1 MLLIIEDSDLLRK
14 QIKDMIH
21 KEKPYLKIFEVSTLK
36 ETIEFLTFQKP
47 DAVIIDLALPDGNGL
62 ELLYKYQSILDDSLK
77 IVLTN
82 YPHKKFRE
90 IAENFGVQHFF
101 DKTKDIDKI
110 APIILNHFL
119 NKEIGIS
126 KMENKPTQ
134 ILVVDDSSTLRK
146 MVIAALK
153 ENPNANFLEAQNG
166 LEAIEKLAISKI
178 DAIILDLNM
187 PDVQGMEVLK
197 FIKSHESYKNVKVI
211 ILTTRSDEESK
222 VEALKLGADLYMTKP
237 FDPKTLIENFNKIFQ
252 GN

>member
-14 QIKDMIH
+14 QIKEMIH
-21 KEKPYLKIFEVSTLK
+21 KEKPDLKIFEVSTIK
-36 ETIEFLTFQKP
+36 ESIEFLTSQTP
-47 DAVIIDLALPDGNGL
+47 DAVIIDIALPDGNGL
-62 ELLYKYQSILDDSLK
+62 ELLYKYHSILEDSLK
-77 IVLTN
+77 MVLTN

-90 IAENFGVQHFF
+90 LAENFGVKHFF
-101 DKTKDIDKI
+101 DKTKDIEKV
-110 APIILNHFL
+110 APIIINYFL

-126 KMENKPTQ
+126 NMENKPIQ
-134 ILVVDDSSTLRK
+134 ILVVDDSATLRK

-153 ENPNANFLEAQNG
+153 EIPDANFSEAQNG

-178 DAIILDLNM
+178 DAVILDLNM
-187 PDVQGMEVLK
+187 PDIQGMEVLK

-222 VEALKLGADLYMTKP
+222 IEALKLGADLYMTKP
-237 FDPKTLIENFNKIFQ
+237 FEPNTLIENFNKIFQ